1 MVLDSFEFV
10 SPIFYYRDGSRWANQ
25 IKRLSDYISRYT
37 QPEMDET
44 TGIHIHVSPVN
55 GRWSL
60 VDLKR
65 IAQAIIHFDDPLK
78 TLFPDHKYTQAHL
91 KSNLRHNRILNE
103 LPAGKSPSIVIQD
116 AKTIDELIYIVN
128 PPDERTEFSQRKYS
142 WNFTNN
148 SDNPS
153 VCPKPKYTIEFRS
166 PRSTT
171 ACNLIEKWIAFT
183 VTFLHGSVTSP
194 ENIHNDF
201 EQTVDGLNGFLF
213 HNRPPGG
220 TNDYCWEK
228 HLSQNAVDKVL
239 NDVGHHTVEQ

>member
-1 MVLDSFEFV
+1 
-10 SPIFYYRDGSRWANQ
+10 
-25 IKRLSDYISRYT
+25 
-37 QPEMDET
+37 MDDT

-65 IAQAIIHFDDPLK
+65 IAEAIIHFDNPLN
-78 TLFPDHKYTQAHL
+78 TLFPNHNYTQAFL
-91 KSNLRHNRILNE
+91 KSNLRDNPILNK
-103 LPAGKSPSIVIQD
+103 LPRGKSPSSVIQET
-116 AKTIDELIYIVN
+116 KTVEELIYIMN
-128 PPDERTEFSQRKYS
+128 PPDGRSDFSQRKYA

-148 SDNPS
+148 SNDPS
-153 VCPKPKYTIEFRS
+153 VCSNPKYTIEFRS

-201 EQTVDGLNGFLF
+201 EPTVDGLNGFLYR
-213 HNRPPGG
+213 NRPPGG
-220 TNDYCWEK
+220 TDNYCWEK
-228 HLSQNAVDKVL
+228 HLSQDAIDKVL
-239 NDVGHHTVEQ
+239 NDVDHHTVEE